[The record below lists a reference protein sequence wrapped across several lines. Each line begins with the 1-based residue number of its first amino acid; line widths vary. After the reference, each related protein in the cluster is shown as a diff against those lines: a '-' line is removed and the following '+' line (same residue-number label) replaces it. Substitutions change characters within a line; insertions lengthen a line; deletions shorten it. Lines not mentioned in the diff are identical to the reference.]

1 MTVEKC
7 QCWQRTRN
15 PKKPAGKCDGQELSA
30 LTQEI
35 CWRRGPGTQG
45 SDWGSGEAAAPGVP
59 FLRLVIFVPSFQQP
73 VQMSGVHTGC
83 LWAGNRTETGNQGLL
98 WCCWWNWVLTE
109 FDLQEK
115 LGHTPS
121 SALMLCS
128 PTVGTCLERHI
139 LICFKNYF

>member
-45 SDWGSGEAAAPGVP
+45 SDWGSGEAAAPWRPISQTCHICP
-59 FLRLVIFVPSFQQP
+59 FLSAACTDVRSSHRLPLGREQDRNWE
-73 VQMSGVHTGC
+73 SGAALV
-83 LWAGNRTETGNQGLL
+83 LL
-98 WCCWWNWVLTE
+98 VELG
-109 FDLQEK
+109 FD
-115 LGHTPS
+115 
-121 SALMLCS
+121 
-128 PTVGTCLERHI
+128 
-139 LICFKNYF
+139 